1 MLSKLKQVH
10 NVFDAKKKATS
21 PLLATIR
28 TLDQNTQNAKPQKL
42 QTKKSAHFGFDQAII
57 NVEMKTVSKQRNGM
71 AAREKQS

>member
-42 QTKKSAHFGFDQAII
+42 QTKKSAHW
-57 NVEMKTVSKQRNGM
+57 
-71 AAREKQS
+71 